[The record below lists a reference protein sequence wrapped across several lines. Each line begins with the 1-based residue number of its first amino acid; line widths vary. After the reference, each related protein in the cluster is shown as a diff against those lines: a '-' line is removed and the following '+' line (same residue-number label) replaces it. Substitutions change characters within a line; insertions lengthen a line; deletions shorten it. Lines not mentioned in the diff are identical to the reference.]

1 MNERLTLST
10 TGHLSIGHEFA
21 DGSTLKVAECHN
33 ALQKVGCGTV
43 ARCLSTPG
51 SAINTMYLLYTNG
64 AIPTITGVDDGEV
77 TLTDLTD
84 ADATINFYR
93 VPVVHVAT
101 ASTDTLGANIVTFHG
116 VTGGNAAGTGAAF
129 DTGSRVYVAALVCS
143 VDGNLEND
151 LLFSVA
157 KIQNDIETGDGIETV
172 YGIAKV
178 ANAQLGIRWQVT
190 VNYA

>member
-1 MNERLTLST
+1 MNERIALST
-10 TGHLSIGHEFA
+10 TGHLSIGHEF
-21 DGSTLKVAECHN
+21 DNGSTLTVAECHN
-33 ALQKVGCGTV
+33 DLQKLGCGTV

-64 AIPTITGVDDGEV
+64 DIPTLTGIDTGEV
-77 TLTDLTD
+77 TPANLTVTN
-84 ADATINFYR
+84 ATINFYR

-101 ASTDTLGANIVTFHG
+101 ASTDTLGGNIITFHG
-116 VTGGNAAGTGAAF
+116 VTAEPRTSF
-129 DTGSRVYVAALVCS
+129 RTGSKVYAAALVCS

-157 KIQNDIETGDGIETV
+157 TIQDGIS
-172 YGIAKV
+172 KV
-178 ANAQLGIRWQVT
+178 TNAQIGIRWQVT